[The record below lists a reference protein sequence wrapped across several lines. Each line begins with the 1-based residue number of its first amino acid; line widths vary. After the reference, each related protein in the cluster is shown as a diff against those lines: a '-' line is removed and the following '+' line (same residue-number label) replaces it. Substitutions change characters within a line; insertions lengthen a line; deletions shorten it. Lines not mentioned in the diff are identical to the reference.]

1 MKRQLPE
8 LNRIVVK
15 IGSSSLCKNN
25 GEIDPNRIRAIVN
38 EISLIRNSGIQVV
51 LVSSGAVAAGLHLLN
66 EKGTSIENKQA
77 AAAIG
82 QPVLLGTF
90 QNYFKNHNLTVAQ
103 ILLTHDDLHDRAR
116 YLSAR
121 NTLDN
126 LLDHNIIPIVNEND
140 TVSTEEIQFSDNDFL
155 GALCTNLV
163 NADLFII
170 LSNIDGIGAQ
180 DPSINPDTD
189 IYNTLSIEEVEQL
202 KKVFPK
208 NKLNQLSRGGIFT
221 KLEAPIMAAQYGI
234 PTIIAN
240 SRSESILKRI
250 INNENTGTLILPV
263 ESKLNS
269 KKAFIAH
276 ALKPKAKLII
286 DSGAANAIQ
295 VKKASLLPSGIIK
308 TEGSFLRGDG
318 VVCLLPDGQEIARGI
333 VEYDQDEINLI
344 LGKHTSDIESILGFK
359 HHRGIIHRDNMV
371 IIKEK

>member
-208 NKLNQLSRGGIFT
+208 NKLNLLSRGGIFT

-344 LGKHTSDIESILGFK
+344 L
-359 HHRGIIHRDNMV
+359 
-371 IIKEK
+371 